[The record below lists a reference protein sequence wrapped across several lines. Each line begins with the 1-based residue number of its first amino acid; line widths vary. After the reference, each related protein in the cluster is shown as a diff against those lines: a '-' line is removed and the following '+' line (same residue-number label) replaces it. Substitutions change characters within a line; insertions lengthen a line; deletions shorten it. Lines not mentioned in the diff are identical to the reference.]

1 MGSLSR
7 STSASTRASPG
18 VARTRDHRPMAE
30 QHFYNSVPTLVQ
42 EAVEG
47 LVITNPQLK
56 RLDGFPHV
64 RRQHGYYSDGAGR
77 PLCAREQAAQGA
89 IGTMCAILSS
99 SPAPPPPQ
107 VKVVYNPQHDGAN
120 KVAVV
125 SGRCTFLTE
134 QGIGLQGVGFFSR

>member
-1 MGSLSR
+1 
-7 STSASTRASPG
+7 
-18 VARTRDHRPMAE
+18 MAE

-64 RRQHGYYSDGAGR
+64 RRQHGYYSDGTGR

-89 IGTMCAILSS
+89 IGTMCAKPFSNR
-99 SPAPPPPQ
+99 APPPPQ

-125 SGRCTFLTE
+125 SGGCTFLTE
-134 QGIGLQGVGFFSR
+134 QGGWVARGGDFSR